1 MLQPLDPFF
10 TQLAFIMIDFVGVQ
24 QNMQQAMADEAVM
37 SEFVFILC
45 VVKCLLEGLTIVVIA
60 DQ

>member
-1 MLQPLDPFF
+1 
-10 TQLAFIMIDFVGVQ
+10 MIDFVGVQ